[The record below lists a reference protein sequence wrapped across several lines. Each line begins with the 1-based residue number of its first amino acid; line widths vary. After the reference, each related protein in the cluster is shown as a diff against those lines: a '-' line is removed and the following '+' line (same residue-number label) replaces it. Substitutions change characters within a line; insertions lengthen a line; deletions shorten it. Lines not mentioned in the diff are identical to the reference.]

1 MHSRL
6 RQFAMTEVWPPPL
19 RRVPFFARA
28 GLWFGIGS
36 ALGGVGLVLR
46 GEARGSWLDDGLLLL
61 TISWPVCAAMLL
73 LLDFGVRRVLTRCA
87 PGRRVV
93 AKTSNYELRKAGRLL
108 VGSGNGL
115 LIVGVLFGHVVR
127 YNSPEAILALVFGAL
142 FLAGGALLIWRYRDR
157 PRL

>member
-1 MHSRL
+1 MYSRL

-36 ALGGVGLVLR
+36 ALGGVGLMLR
-46 GEARGSWLDDGLLLL
+46 REAPGSWLDDGLLLL

-73 LLDFGVRRVLTRCA
+73 LLDFGFRRVLARGG
-87 PGRRVV
+87 PGRRVS
-93 AKTSNYELRKAGRLL
+93 ARTSSYELRRAGRLL
-108 VGSGNGL
+108 VGSANGL
-115 LIVGVLFGHVVR
+115 LIVGLLLGHVVR

-142 FLAGGALLIWRYRDR
+142 FLAGGALLMWRYRDGT
-157 PRL
+157 RL